1 MPDDRAQLAA
11 RGGQLMKGRQMRWVS
26 WVICALAVLAAAPRA
41 LAQDFDIL
49 RGSESVGPATFTNWT
64 GLYLGG
70 HLGYTDTNAD
80 FSNSTQAP
88 IAYVLRDT
96 AIEVVSHPSDL
107 PALGVADS
115 SGLSYGA
122 FVGFNS
128 NWQNLMLG
136 VEANF
141 NHTTTSLNAPSVPIA
156 RSAIPDGD
164 GDFFT
169 VGIAATGTMAD
180 LNYFEIRGRAGLILG
195 GGFLPYFF
203 IGPAVGVA
211 NINVNASVVGT
222 CDPGSKSDCGGFAFE
237 ASAGRNSAIIYGGA
251 VGGGI
256 DYAVTQNVFLR
267 GEFEYLRFAEFDDI
281 TVSVS
286 SIRIGAGYKF

>member
-1 MPDDRAQLAA
+1 MIAPNWPPAA
-11 RGGQLMKGRQMRWVS
+11 ALTKGRQMRWVS
-26 WVICALAVLAAAPRA
+26 WVICALAVLAAAPCA
-41 LAQDFDIL
+41 FAQDFDIL
-49 RGSESVGPATFTNWT
+49 RGSESVGPATFINWT
-64 GLYLGG
+64 GFYFGG
-70 HLGYTDTNAD
+70 QLGYTDNNAD

-96 AIEVVSHPSDL
+96 ALEVNSKPSEL
-107 PALGVADS
+107 PALGVADNS
-115 SGLSYGA
+115 AFSYGA

-128 NWQNLMLG
+128 QWQNLMLG
-136 VEANF
+136 VEADF
-141 NHTTTSLNAPSVPIA
+141 NHTTTSLNAPSTPIA
-156 RSAIPDGD
+156 RSALSDGL
-164 GDFFT
+164 GNTYT
-169 VGIAATGTMAD
+169 VAISATGTMTD

-211 NINVNASVVGT
+211 NINVAANVVGI
-222 CDPGSKSDCGGFAFE
+222 CDPGSTATCSDFSFTAT
-237 ASAGRNSAIIYGGA
+237 AGRNSAILYGGA